1 MDSLIDIMANF
12 SGWPAYLVIFVA
24 LLVCGLGIPLP
35 EDISLFAAGL
45 ACYYGQAEIK
55 TMITISLAGVLIGD
69 SFVFGLGRRLGT
81 NILQR
86 RFISRLMSGDRIA
99 LVRSMMERRGNF
111 IFFAARFMPGLR
123 TAVFFSAGACGVPFR
138 TFFLYDSLAAL
149 ISVPTIVFT
158 SFYFGDRID
167 EVIQLI
173 RKTNT
178 GIILALALIIV
189 IVGLKFWLEKRRQHK
204 QATLGPSDK

>member
-1 MDSLIDIMANF
+1 
-12 SGWPAYLVIFVA
+12 
-24 LLVCGLGIPLP
+24 
-35 EDISLFAAGL
+35 
-45 ACYYGQAEIK
+45 
-55 TMITISLAGVLIGD
+55 
-69 SFVFGLGRRLGT
+69 
-81 NILQR
+81 
-86 RFISRLMSGDRIA
+86 
-99 LVRSMMERRGNF
+99 
-111 IFFAARFMPGLR
+111 
-123 TAVFFSAGACGVPFR
+123 
-138 TFFLYDSLAAL
+138 
-149 ISVPTIVFT
+149 VPTIVFT